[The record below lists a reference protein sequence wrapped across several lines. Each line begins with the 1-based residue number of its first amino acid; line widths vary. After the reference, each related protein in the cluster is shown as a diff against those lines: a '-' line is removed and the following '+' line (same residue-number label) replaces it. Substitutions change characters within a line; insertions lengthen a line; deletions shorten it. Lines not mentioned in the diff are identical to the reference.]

1 MRNSLFSRMW
11 NTLKEPRIVTF
22 FQILVYLMSIV
33 TAVLIIVSPGP
44 TPIDVA
50 LGSAMIMAGGLG
62 SIISAWKGW
71 WAMESAMGGMLLLG
85 LSTVTAS
92 DVLRSLTT
100 DGWIGWPLSVTLA
113 LASSIIG
120 RMFLT
125 KYYAS
130 YGNQSVLR
138 LCEAQQT
145 VEHERTLDRKMEEA
159 ARSE

>member
-1 MRNSLFSRMW
+1 MKTNIFSMLW
-11 NTLKEPRIVTF
+11 GTLKEPRIVTF
-22 FQILVYLMSIV
+22 FQILVYLMSIT
-33 TAVLIIVSPGP
+33 TAIFIIVSPGP

-62 SIISAWKGW
+62 STVSAWKGW

-100 DGWIGWPLSVTLA
+100 DEWIGWPLWVTMA
-113 LASSIIG
+113 LAFSIIG

-125 KYYAS
+125 KHYAD

-138 LCEAQQT
+138 LVEAQAV
-145 VEHERTLDRKMEEA
+145 VERERTLDKAREENPGG
-159 ARSE
+159 E